1 MAQKPN
7 SLIPKEWIE
16 HAEVDIRTAKRGVR
30 DREDPRDT
38 WSVCLCSHQII
49 EKALKAIYLEKNGA
63 LPERTHDLEK
73 LADYADLPQLKEPEI
88 AAAIS
93 GLNEFFVPM
102 KYPKSLS
109 EPPSWEVAVK
119 AFDDAKRVFGLV
131 KKLIYGT
138 AAG

>member
-1 MAQKPN
+1 VAEKPN

-16 HAEVDIRTAKRGVR
+16 KAKRDLRLAEIGKQSGDEEVT
-30 DREDPRDT
+30 DGI
-38 WSVCLCSHQII
+38 CLLSHQIV
-49 EKALKAIYLEKNGA
+49 EKALKAIYLEKNGE
-63 LPERTHDLEK
+63 LPERTHDLKK
-73 LADYADLPQLKEPEI
+73 LAGYADLPQLKEPEI

-93 GLNEFFVPM
+93 ALNEFFVPM

-119 AFDDAKRVFGLV
+119 AFDDAKRVFNLV

-138 AAG
+138 AGG

>member
-1 MAQKPN
+1 VAEKPN

-16 HAEVDIRTAKRGVR
+16 RAEEDLRFAEIGKQSGDAKIANGI
-30 DREDPRDT
+30 
-38 WSVCLCSHQII
+38 CLLSHQIV
-49 EKALKAIYLEKNGA
+49 EKALKAIYLEKNGE

-88 AAAIS
+88 AVAIS

-102 KYPKSLS
+102 KYPKSPS

-119 AFDDAKRVFGLV
+119 AFDDAKRVFDLV
-131 KKLIYGT
+131 KKLICGT
-138 AAG
+138 AGG